1 MTMTSPNGQAL
12 PPYLVLYDGECGL
25 CQKTV
30 RWLLQRDTAGALRFA
45 PLQGKTS
52 ARLRNSGV
60 PVPVNLDSVA
70 FVLTIGG
77 ETRVLDRS
85 RAILKI
91 CEVIGLR
98 PWWIRVLGIVPRPF
112 ADAGYRLVAAT
123 RYVFFRRVD
132 ACALPSAEERDR
144 FLP

>member
-1 MTMTSPNGQAL
+1 MTSPKRQAP

-25 CQKTV
+25 CQRTV
-30 RWLLQRDTAGALRFA
+30 RWLLQHDTARALRFA
-45 PLQGKTS
+45 PLQGKT
-52 ARLRNSGV
+52 ALGLRNAGV

-91 CEVIGLR
+91 CEVVRLR
-98 PWWIRVLGIVPRPF
+98 PWWIRVLGVLPRPF
-112 ADAGYRLVAAT
+112 ADAGYRLVAAI
-123 RYVFFRRVD
+123 RYVFFRRVE
-132 ACALPSAEERDR
+132 ACTLPSAEERDR